1 MRQTFKLQS
10 LSYKPLNSQLSAYQ
24 ILRFSSITK
33 SSKPSPH
40 SKKTQE
46 HQLEDHAEIKTSNSL
61 FKEISDIVGAD
72 VLIPDK
78 TPYGFFISR
87 ETHVGDNE
95 ITGEFKFCEKGV
107 CENAELNNGLP
118 KEGSVLAF
126 GDIKVEALNE
136 TDVSAVV
143 QEITGIVR
151 AENCKALMEERLDNV
166 GFQLDPEV
174 VEKVLKRCYKVPHLA
189 YRFFNWVKTKDGFC
203 HTTKTYNTM
212 LYTAGEA
219 REFSMVDLLLEE
231 MEKYSCEK
239 DIKTWTILIQQYG
252 KAELIGK
259 ALLVLE
265 KMRKS
270 GYEPDLEVYEVMLHS
285 LCNAGKGEI
294 ALEFYKEMV
303 QREIEPN
310 LSLYKMLL
318 NCLAKSGDVS
328 AVQSVADDM
337 IRVSQIPEHDVHVC
351 VLKSYCVAGR
361 IREAL
366 ELIRDLKNKETQLDY
381 EFSETLVK
389 GLCRANR
396 IADALEIV
404 EIMKR
409 KDFVDGKVYGIIIN
423 GYLRRKELSKALDLF
438 QSMKEFGHLPA
449 TSTYTELMQHL
460 FRSNEYQKGREL
472 YDEMLERG
480 VEIDSVAFMAIV
492 AGHVRQDHISEAWEV
507 FETMEDKG
515 IKPTEKSYSIFIKEL
530 CKVLRT
536 DEIIKVLDKMQAS
549 KMFIRDEIFEGV
561 ISCMEKKGEM
571 DNIRKAKQMYRICR
585 LHSLNDEISRN
596 DLSRE
601 EELHVD
607 SNCNEPV
614 QGRMD
619 WNSVKPLSKAYD
631 EQDLREIL
639 RILSSLEDW
648 PIIQDALEKCTIQF
662 TPELVAETLR
672 NCSMHGNAALHFF
685 AWVGKQNGFCQTTE
699 TYNMAMKISGRGKD
713 FKHMRGLFY
722 EMRRKGFLIPPDTW
736 AIMIMQYGRTGL
748 TEIAL
753 KIFGEMKA
761 SGCNPNDSTY
771 KYLII
776 CLCGRKGRKVDE
788 AVKIFQEMIRAGH
801 VPDKELVEAYLCCL
815 CEVGKLLE
823 ARKAIDSLCKAGFT
837 VPASYSLYIRAL
849 CRAGMLEEALSLVD
863 QVSTEKTTLD
873 RYTHGSLVHGL
884 LQKGRL
890 EEALAKVDS
899 MKQVGIN
906 PTVHVYTS
914 LIVHFFKEKQASK
927 ALEIFET
934 MKQEGCEPTIVTYSA
949 LIRGYMDTENVIE
962 AWNVFHSLKEK
973 GPAPDFK
980 TYSMFISCLCRAGKS
995 EEAAQLLS
1003 DMMDNGIVPSN
1014 VNFRTV
1020 FFGLNREGKQ
1030 SLAQTVLQKKWA
1042 LTSKR
1047 KFS

>member
-24 ILRFSSITK
+24 IFHFSSLSK
-33 SSKPSPH
+33 SSKPSH

-46 HQLEDHAEIKTSNSL
+46 PQLKGHAETKTINSL
-61 FKEISDIVGAD
+61 FKEITEILGAD
-72 VLIPDK
+72 VVIPDR
-78 TPYGFFISR
+78 TPYGFFIPR

-95 ITGEFKFCEKGV
+95 ISGEFKYREEGV
-107 CENAELNNGLP
+107 CGNAELNNGLQ
-118 KEGSVLAF
+118 KEGSLLAF
-126 GDIKVEALNE
+126 GDIKVGALNE

-143 QEITGIVR
+143 HEITGIVR
-151 AENCKALMEERLDNV
+151 AENCTASMEERLDKV
-166 GFQLDPEV
+166 GFQLEPEI

-219 REFSMVDLLLEE
+219 REFSVVDVLLEE
-231 MEKYSCEK
+231 MEKYSCER

-252 KAELIGK
+252 KAKLVGK
-259 ALLVLE
+259 ALLVHE

-270 GYEPDLEVYEVMLHS
+270 GCEPDVEVYEVTLHS
-285 LCNAGKGEI
+285 LCDAGKGEI
-294 ALEFYKEMV
+294 ALEIYKEMV
-303 QREIEPN
+303 QREMEPN

-366 ELIRDLKNKETQLDY
+366 ELIRDLKNKEIQLDY
-381 EFSETLVK
+381 EVSETLVK
-389 GLCRANR
+389 GLSRANR

-423 GYLRRKELSKALDLF
+423 GYLRRNELSKALDLF
-438 QSMKEFGHLPA
+438 QSMKEFGHLPT

-460 FRSNEYQKGREL
+460 FRSNEYQKCCEL

-480 VEIDSVAFMAIV
+480 VEIDSVAVMAIV

-515 IKPTEKSYSIFIKEL
+515 IKPTWKSYSIFIKEL

-536 DEIIKVLDKMQAS
+536 DEIIKVLGKMQAS
-549 KMFIRDEIFEGV
+549 KMFICDEIFEWV
-561 ISCMEKKGEM
+561 ISCMERKGEM
-571 DNIRKAKQMYRICR
+571 DNIRKVKQMHRICR
-585 LHSLNDEISRN
+585 LHSLNDEVTRN

-607 SNCNEPV
+607 SNCNESV
-614 QGRMD
+614 QGRVD

-631 EQDLREIL
+631 EQDLQEVL

-672 NCSMHGNAALHFF
+672 NCGMHGNAALHFF

-699 TYNMAMKISGRGKD
+699 TYNMAMKVSGRGKD
-713 FKHMRGLFY
+713 FKHMRSLFY
-722 EMRRKGFLIPPDTW
+722 EMRRRGFLIPPDTW

-776 CLCGRKGRKVDE
+776 FLCGRKGRKVDE
-788 AVKIFQEMIRAGH
+788 AIKIFREMIRAGH
-801 VPDKELVEAYLCCL
+801 VPDKELVGTYLCCL

-823 ARKAIDSLCKAGFT
+823 ARKSVDSLCKAGFT

-873 RYTHGSLVHGL
+873 RYTHASLVHGL

-914 LIVHFFKEKQASK
+914 LIVHFFREKQASK
-927 ALEIFET
+927 ALEIFES

-962 AWNVFHSLKEK
+962 AWNVFHSLKTK

-980 TYSMFISCLCRAGKS
+980 TYSMFLSCLCRAGKS
-995 EEAAQLLS
+995 EEALQLLS
-1003 DMMDNGIVPSN
+1003 DMVDNGIVPSN